1 MLELSD
7 DDIDRAKKV
16 AYLALSRVLVDK
28 PFCGGRPERVIAVS
42 CGVGGKRAG
51 RIMSRQGDTGVQ
63 VVGNVLDHLH
73 SLVFDGV

>member
-7 DDIDRAKKV
+7 DNIDRAKKV
-16 AYLALSRVLVDK
+16 AYLALSRVDK
-28 PFCGGRPERVIAVS
+28 PFCGGRPERVITVS

-63 VVGNVLDHLH
+63 VVGNGLDHLH